1 MIVIQILGSLYF
13 AVSLIAGLA
22 ILLTVSTLLES
33 FYGTPFIQRYF
44 YQTAWFNVFLG
55 LLAVNILFSALSRY
69 PYKKRH
75 TGFVMTHAGILLL
88 LIGSLMT
95 SLMGIDGQMMLF
107 EGEKKDNIIQ
117 NTYELIIRGTQGEI
131 MPFALSTGNRE
142 IKHHLDTPTGP
153 IDLTIHRVWD
163 NAVIKTDIIN
173 APSDAVNHA
182 AQLALSSQRTGVN
195 ENIWLVERNPLDPN
209 SNRFTMGPALF
220 QIGEKP
226 KENQE
231 VQSSEKIS
239 DSPKLHLRDNKDSAS
254 DLSINLQDI
263 PPGEIM
269 LGQAG
274 LKVSNLKY
282 YPEARVGENNKLA
295 NASDQAKNPAVEF
308 DVTGPK
314 GKTQHFI
321 KFALYPDFESMH
333 AGASKKMFD
342 LTVELTT
349 PAAGSPSDSDT
360 GPSLSI
366 YYTADNSWIYV
377 SKSSAGISEGPVQS
391 GQTYQTGWMDFSFR
405 VENLFDH
412 ATVIKH
418 VDKAPGS
425 GKGQIAAEV
434 SIAQNNRMLFNDWI
448 LENDTQALEA
458 GSNKMLL
465 SLQSKNRKV
474 PFSLQLKDFRKL
486 DYPGTHQ
493 PSSFESDVTLFDP
506 EENLT
511 LNKTISMNKPLD
523 YKGYRIFQSSY
534 VEDPASGEA
543 SIFTVAKNPGILFI
557 YGGAIVIFVGSF
569 LVFFVPPFSSM
580 LKEDKKRGLK

>member
-1 MIVIQILGSLYF
+1 MVIIQILGSLYF

-22 ILLTVSTLLES
+22 LMLTVSTLLES
-33 FYGTPFIQRYF
+33 FYGTPFVQRYF
-44 YQTAWFNVFLG
+44 YQTGWFNAFLG
-55 LLAVNILFSALSRY
+55 LLAVNILFSALSRF

-107 EGEKKDNIIQ
+107 EGEKKDSIVQ
-117 NTYELIIRGTQGEI
+117 TTYELIVRETQGKI
-131 MPFALSTGNRE
+131 IPFPLRTGNRE
-142 IKHHLDTPTGP
+142 IKHHLNTSAGS
-153 IDLTIHRVWD
+153 IDLTIRRVWD
-163 NAVIKTDIIN
+163 NAVVKTDIIN
-173 APSDAVNHA
+173 SPSGAMNHA

-195 ENIWLVERNPLDPN
+195 ENMWLVENNPLDPN
-209 SNRFTMGPALF
+209 SNHFTMGPAMF

-226 KENQE
+226 KVNQE
-231 VQSSEKIS
+231 AQNSEKKS
-239 DSPKLHLRDNKDSAS
+239 ESPKLHLHNQDSS
-254 DLSINLQDI
+254 LDLSVNLQDI
-263 PPGEIM
+263 PQGDIA
-269 LGQAG
+269 LGQGG

-282 YPEARVGENNKLA
+282 YPEARVGENNKLV
-295 NASDQAKNPAVEF
+295 NASDQANNPAVEF
-308 DVTGPK
+308 DITDPNGE
-314 GKTQHFI
+314 TQHFI

-333 AGASKKMFD
+333 AASKKIFD
-342 LTVELTT
+342 LTVELTA
-349 PAAGSPSDSDT
+349 PAAGSSSNPNS

-366 YYTADNSWIYV
+366 YYTADGSWVYV
-377 SKSSAGISEGPVQS
+377 SKSSAGVSEGPVKT

-418 VDKAPGS
+418 VDKAPIS

-434 SIAQNNRMLFNDWI
+434 SIAQNNQTIFNNWV
-448 LENDTQALEA
+448 LENETQALEA
-458 GSNKMLL
+458 GSNQMLL
-465 SLQSKNRKV
+465 SLQARNHKV
-474 PFSLQLKDFRKL
+474 PFSLQLKEFRKV

-493 PSSFESDVTLFDP
+493 PSSFESDVTLVDP

-511 LNKTISMNKPLD
+511 LNRTISMNKPLD

-534 VEDPASGEA
+534 VEDDPSGKA
-543 SIFTVAKNPGILFI
+543 SIFTVAKNPGIIFI
-557 YGGAIVIFVGSF
+557 YGGAIVIFLGSF

-580 LKEDKKRGLK
+580 LREGKS